1 MHDCMY
7 QVLTGMLGV
16 WKDEKDI
23 LHSLLSCLEGHQQST
38 HNLIV
43 GFVCSLSQLFNS
55 TADTN
60 FEETLNTL
68 KYANR
73 ARNIRNKPV
82 INRDPQAVMLNQLR
96 QEVRVSTPNQIR
108 RILWLKVP
116 IIIVLEGVLVWKG
129 TWWFMFTLTDVFCS
143 HFL

>member
-7 QVLTGMLGV
+7 QVLTVMLGV
-16 WKDEKDI
+16 WKDEEKDI
-23 LHSLLSCLEGHQQST
+23 LHSLLSWLESHQQST
-38 HNLIV
+38 QNLIV

-96 QEVRVSTPNQIR
+96 QEVRVSTPNQIT

-116 IIIVLEGVLVWKG
+116 IIIVLKDDLVWKE
-129 TWWFMFTLTDVFCS
+129 TWCFISL
-143 HFL
+143 

>member
-7 QVLTGMLGV
+7 QVLTVMLGV
-16 WKDEKDI
+16 WKDEEKDI
-23 LHSLLSCLEGHQQST
+23 LHSLLSWLEGHQRST
-38 HNLIV
+38 QNLIV

-96 QEVRVSTPNQIR
+96 QEVRVSTPNQIT
-108 RILWLKVP
+108 RILWLKSTDYYCTRRCLS
-116 IIIVLEGVLVWKG
+116 LERNMVVY
-129 TWWFMFTLTDVFCS
+129 V
-143 HFL
+143 HFD